1 MKLWMNLFF
10 CDMKLNIRVLFLNW
24 RKHIISSFIQKE
36 LEEKASDAELV
47 IMTHEA
53 TESSVDRAVVGL
65 SELEV
70 VNRIGNVIRVVE

>member
-1 MKLWMNLFF
+1 MI
-10 CDMKLNIRVLFLNW
+10 DEPGVLGRIATVFGDCG
-24 RKHIISSFIQKE
+24 ISISSFIQKE

>member
-1 MKLWMNLFF
+1 MKNL
-10 CDMKLNIRVLFLNW
+10 KIRSVLLD
-24 RKHIISSFIQKE
+24 RLKKE
-36 LEEKASDAELV
+36 FDENASDAELV